1 VAAILT
7 IQEIS
12 KRKMVEMKIK
22 IKSLT
27 ALLLVGVTT
36 FSLSINAEE
45 KKSKIL
51 FKNISIFDGTSEK
64 LITGKDVL
72 VEDNLIKKIA
82 PTIKAEGAEVIDGS
96 GRTLMPGLIDSHVHF
111 TAFTPFAGEARA
123 TVDPFLAGAVSAVRA
138 EEMLMRGITSARDL
152 GGPSYHL
159 KKLIKEGV
167 INGPRITG
175 AGTVISQT
183 SGHGDFRDYNAKH
196 PVLSGQGPQ
205 HWYERYISLIADGE
219 DEVRRAARETLRNQA
234 NFLKLYTSGGVTSEF
249 DPLHMVQ
256 YSPAEL
262 RTAVEVANQ
271 WKTYVATHTFNDEG
285 VKMSIDA
292 GVKSIEHVPLISKK
306 TAKLLKKKGIYVGIT
321 AGSVLNRSL
330 EELKAAM
337 SAASFKKMLYATES
351 YKKALAYLAET
362 DAKVAI
368 GTDLVAPWAVTINAE
383 KAYQLMEPKALKKY
397 FSNIQILR
405 GVTSTGGELMQ
416 LAGPNQPYNDGPLGV
431 IKEGAYADIILVK
444 GDPLKDIMVITDDNN
459 FGIIMKDGKI
469 YKNTL

>member
-1 VAAILT
+1 
-7 IQEIS
+7 
-12 KRKMVEMKIK
+12 
-22 IKSLT
+22 
-27 ALLLVGVTT
+27 
-36 FSLSINAEE
+36 
-45 KKSKIL
+45 
-51 FKNISIFDGTSEK
+51 
-64 LITGKDVL
+64 L
-72 VEDNLIKKIA
+72 VEGNLIKKIA
-82 PTIKAEGAEVIDGS
+82 PEIKADGAEVIDGS

-123 TVDPFLAGAVSAVRA
+123 TVDPFLAGAISGVRA

-159 KKLIKEGV
+159 RKLIKEG
-167 INGPRITG
+167 ILKGPRITG

-183 SGHGDFRDYNAKH
+183 SGHGDFRDYNTKH

-205 HWYERYISLIADGE
+205 HWYERYVSLIADGE

-234 NFLKLYTSGGVTSEF
+234 NFLKLYTSGGITSEF

-256 YSPAEL
+256 YSPAEI
-262 RTAVEVANQ
+262 RTAVEVAEQ

-292 GVKSIEHVPLISKK
+292 GVKNIEHVPLISKK
-306 TAKLLKKKGIYVGIT
+306 TAKLLTKKGIYVGIT

-337 SAASFKKMLYATES
+337 SADSFAKMLYATES
-351 YKKALAYLAET
+351 YKKALAYLAEA
-362 DAKVAI
+362 DAKITI
-368 GTDLVAPWAVTINAE
+368 GTDLVSPWQVTVNAE
-383 KAYQLMEPKALKKY
+383 RAYQLLEPKALKPY

-405 GVTSTGGELMQ
+405 GVTSTGGELML
-416 LAGPNQPYNDGPLGV
+416 LAGPNQAYQDGPLGV
-431 IKEGAYADIILVK
+431 IKEGAYADILLVK
-444 GDPLKDIMVITDDNN
+444 GNPLKDIMVITDDNN